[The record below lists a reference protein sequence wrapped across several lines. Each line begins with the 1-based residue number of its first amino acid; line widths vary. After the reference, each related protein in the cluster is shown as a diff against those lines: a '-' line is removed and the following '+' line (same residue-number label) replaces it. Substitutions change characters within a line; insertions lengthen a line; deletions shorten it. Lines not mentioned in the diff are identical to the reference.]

1 MRTIT
6 TTNYKMQ
13 YPNATHFAFV
23 PAVIHLTDVAAYKQA
38 TVVVQSTTSA
48 RSYTETRDVFNGE
61 VYFDVQRAIQM
72 CFDDNTRTEI
82 DYLAKFTDNPLKHTV
97 RVSVTLINDT
107 GNMAIDDFL
116 IDALWGYIR
125 VGESSGGDMRRRWFV
140 NYPFT
145 VDVFTKYGD
154 EFDIT
159 VNDGKSDGVIF
170 YNQEPDATGA
180 TPYRRALLT
189 PAQIFDIAPTSEK
202 IHIALPH
209 GIVLKDDKESIG
221 LTAYTLDI
229 DRSEMSSK
237 AVYLRWVDNQGR
249 YCYYL
254 FKTIGETYEYN
265 AEEWLRNEL
274 GVPTAYVGSLNVA
287 SGVRQSF
294 TEGRGIT
301 LGARLVDEQTLTF
314 LLTLNGS
321 PIVDMFA
328 GYDADNMPMWQRV
341 NVSTAKFERTTK
353 PLQDFNVQIV
363 LPSAKLQSL

>member
-48 RSYTETRDVFNGE
+48 RSYTETRDVFNGA

-170 YNQEPDATGA
+170 YNQEPDAIGA

-189 PAQIFDIAPTSEK
+189 PAQIFDIAPDSEK

-209 GIVLKDDKESIG
+209 GIVLKNDNESIG
-221 LTAYTLDI
+221 LTAYTLVI
-229 DRSEMSSK
+229 DRSEFSTK

-254 FKTIGETYEYN
+254 FKKVVEAYEYN
-265 AEEWLRNEL
+265 DEEWLRNEQ
-274 GVPTAYVGSLNVA
+274 GIPTAYTNGLNVA

-294 TEGRGIT
+294 TEGRGMT
-301 LGARLVDEQTLTF
+301 LGAHLVDEQTLTF

-328 GYDADNMPMWQRV
+328 GYDEEFMPLWQRV
-341 NVSTAKFERTTK
+341 NVAAAKYERTTK
-353 PLQDFNVQIV
+353 ALQDFNVQVVIPTV
-363 LPSAKLQSL
+363 KLQSL